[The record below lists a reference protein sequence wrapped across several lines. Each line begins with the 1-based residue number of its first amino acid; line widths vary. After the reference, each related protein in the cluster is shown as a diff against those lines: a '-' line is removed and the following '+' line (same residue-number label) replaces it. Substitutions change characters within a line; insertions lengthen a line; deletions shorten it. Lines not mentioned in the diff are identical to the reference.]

1 MWTTGHSSIKVYVS
15 FECNH
20 ITYTILNYTHY
31 AKLNLQVI
39 KLCNDIGSRAKKQLR
54 KIAKAS
60 ERVGVW
66 YWPGLVVADGTC
78 RPSVFVG
85 SQQLSAQL
93 RETRKKETS
102 RPFDSSM
109 SYPIDSS
116 AVHINSATRPT
127 ERKRGRENSYRS
139 SDFTI
144 DIVTATG
151 YRVDWDVL
159 GSCSESP
166 RDEIHERARI
176 SDTERTDMRS
186 VSVAESPLGLRLA
199 HIYV

>member
-1 MWTTGHSSIKVYVS
+1 MQRCRK
-15 FECNH
+15 
-20 ITYTILNYTHY
+20 
-31 AKLNLQVI
+31 K
-39 KLCNDIGSRAKKQLR
+39 AKKQLR
-54 KIAKAS
+54 KVAKTL

-66 YWPGLVVADGTC
+66 YWPGLVVADGTH

-85 SQQLSAQL
+85 SQQLSAHLQ
-93 RETRKKETS
+93 ETRKKETS

-116 AVHINSATRPT
+116 TVHINSATRPT
-127 ERKRGRENSYRS
+127 ERERKREGSYRS
-139 SDFTI
+139 SDFTV

-151 YRVDWDVL
+151 YRVDWDVP

-186 VSVAESPLGLRLA
+186 VSVAVLVSLISMCNSYSYPR
-199 HIYV
+199 